1 MNSKAVAN
9 HMMDEHTNLMH
20 ADLYVILQFLQEHFL
35 VFLIYVDF
43 LAVIDEVIVFVSWKL
58 LGLLFTLGER
68 KRVEVAKSVYL
79 NLTFSLLSNEKKRWC
94 HCHTFRFSSAHILIC

>member
-1 MNSKAVAN
+1 
-9 HMMDEHTNLMH
+9 MMDEDTNLMH
-20 ADLYVILQFLQEHFL
+20 TDLYVILQFLQEHFL

-68 KRVEVAKSVYL
+68 KKRVKVAKSV
-79 NLTFSLLSNEKKRWC
+79 NLHFTFSLLSN
-94 HCHTFRFSSAHILIC
+94 

>member
-1 MNSKAVAN
+1 MIQLHETKQ
-9 HMMDEHTNLMH
+9 MMDEDTNLMH
-20 ADLYVILQFLQEHFL
+20 TDLYVILQFLQEHFL

-68 KRVEVAKSVYL
+68 KKKS
-79 NLTFSLLSNEKKRWC
+79 
-94 HCHTFRFSSAHILIC
+94 